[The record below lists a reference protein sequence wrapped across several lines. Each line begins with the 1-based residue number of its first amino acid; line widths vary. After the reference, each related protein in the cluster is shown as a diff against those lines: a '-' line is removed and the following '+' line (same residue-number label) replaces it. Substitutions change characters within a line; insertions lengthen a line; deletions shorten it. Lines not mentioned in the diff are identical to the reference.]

1 MANIPYFNISDLLKA
16 ASNDPAYT
24 LPATTTVPEPVQEVK
39 PPPTKTNRC
48 SHTECKRKLMLTDI
62 MCKCDKRY
70 CITHRHP
77 ETHSCTFDYKASG
90 IAHLSTIL
98 VKANGDRLKER
109 I

>member
-1 MANIPYFNISDLLKA
+1 MTNLPYFNLSDLLKEMKT
-16 ASNDPAYT
+16 DLIQEIP
-24 LPATTTVPEPVQEVK
+24 TTTVAAPVQEVK
-39 PPPTKTNRC
+39 PPFTKTNRC
-48 SHTECKRKLMLTDI
+48 SHNECKRKLMLTDI
-62 MCKCDKRY
+62 TCKCDKRY

-77 ETHSCTFDYKASG
+77 ETHSCSFDYKASA